1 MNGFDLFKA
10 VNNAD
15 SKYLEQAESFTKI
28 KTHCHAKAF
37 RLSVGI
43 AAAAALMTVTA
54 GATILTRFANK
65 DGVEKYLLEDSADI
79 LEEQGLALNYTAENE
94 HVRLT
99 VDAMLFDGNLGEM
112 IMTFQGLDEKGYQSA
127 MVWQDLYLYLA
138 DAETGEYIAN
148 PYMNGEPII
157 FGSVGHNSDATTKY
171 TNTSVANM
179 ELWNIE
185 KGKTYKLRFGLADQT
200 LPDNERYERNEYG
213 VLKNNVMESIEIET
227 DFTPNVETKTLT
239 NKDGGKVV
247 LSQIGY
253 FTEDKRLT
261 DLSSFKDEREPK
273 LLKKDSP
280 FREDFILG
288 FRSIEGEDMGVD
300 IPKYSAFFNNIIDV
314 NKYDGIEIN
323 GIKYTEE

>member
-15 SKYLEQAESFTKI
+15 MKYIEQAESYSRV
-28 KTHCHAKAF
+28 KTRRPAKAF

-54 GATILTRFANK
+54 GATILTRFANR
-65 DGVEKYLLEDSADI
+65 DSVEKYLLEDSVNI

-94 HVRLT
+94 HIRLT
-99 VDAMLFDGNLGEM
+99 VDAMLSDGNLGEM
-112 IMTFQGLDEKGYQSA
+112 LLTFEALDFKGYQSA
-127 MVWQDLYLYLA
+127 MAWQNLYLYLA
-138 DAETGEYIAN
+138 DAETGEYIPN
-148 PYMNGEPII
+148 PYMAGEPLV
-157 FGSVGHNSDATTKY
+157 FGSVGHNSDARTRS
-171 TNTSVANM
+171 TNTCIAFM

-200 LPDNERYERNEYG
+200 LPDNERYERDENV
-213 VLKNNVMESIEIET
+213 VLKNNVMEGIEIET

-239 NKDGGKVV
+239 NEDGGRVE
-247 LSQIGY
+247 LSQIGF

-261 DLSSFKDEREPK
+261 DLDSFKNEKEPR

-280 FREDFILG
+280 FRDDFIFG
-288 FRSIEGEDMGVD
+288 FRSIEGEDMGVA
-300 IPKYSAFFNNIIDV
+300 IPKYSAFFNNIINV
-314 NKYDGIEIN
+314 NEYDGVEIN
-323 GIKYTEE
+323 GVKYTEE